1 MGCCCFCCGFGL
13 VVLFFGLVWFLVL
26 FGKSQKTNSFI
37 TISFCNTTFS
47 SSYSMKLSKLF
58 CYFKPWNWPGT
69 KNKVEKMRKMQK
81 KALISEHF
89 SFFICCIFFKC
100 FFFFCF
106 FGSHTDM
113 WAIGRRHVEM
123 RETKR
128 KGRERYQIRKL

>member
-1 MGCCCFCCGFGL
+1 
-13 VVLFFGLVWFLVL
+13 
-26 FGKSQKTNSFI
+26 
-37 TISFCNTTFS
+37 
-47 SSYSMKLSKLF
+47 
-58 CYFKPWNWPGT
+58 
-69 KNKVEKMRKMQK
+69 MRKMQK

-89 SFFICCIFFKC
+89 SFFQLYFLMYFFLY
-100 FFFFCF
+100 F